1 MCATKIV
8 QFFTRDKIKTGLGI
22 DVGHNNVLPRMKKNI
37 ANEAVSL
44 FEFVFFQVET
54 SFSYIYKTSMYVY

>member
-22 DVGHNNVLPRMKKNI
+22 DVGHNNVLLSMKKNI

-44 FEFVFFQVET
+44 FE
-54 SFSYIYKTSMYVY
+54 SI

>member
-22 DVGHNNVLPRMKKNI
+22 DVGHNNVLPRIKKNI
-37 ANEAVSL
+37 SNEADSF
-44 FEFVFFQVET
+44 FE
-54 SFSYIYKTSMYVY
+54 SI

>member
-22 DVGHNNVLPRMKKNI
+22 DVGHNNVLPSMKKNI

-44 FEFVFFQVET
+44 FESIYLVET
-54 SFSYIYKTSMYVY
+54 LKMN